1 MVAALIATVTF
12 SAGIYPPGGFWQ
24 DDDDDKQNKIKHT
37 AGRPIMADKM
47 NSKYDKFMKNNTHA
61 FIQSLL
67 LIMLLIFSYT
77 TPCHT
82 LLMALVFCVGVS
94 LLTTLV
100 LMGMTYSTGSSG
112 MLDKPPYKSSC
123 SLNLLS
129 ESASN
134 EMLCYAL
141 IYMAAFIFVTS
152 IITCLAKRLT
162 IRESR
167 AAAAGGV
174 A

>member
-1 MVAALIATVTF
+1 MGRSEVFFKEVRGALLMVAALIATVTF

-37 AGRPIMADKM
+37 AGKPIMADRNKP
-47 NSKYDKFMKNNTHA
+47 KYDKFMTSNTHA

-67 LIMLLIFSYT
+67 LIMLLIFSYA

-100 LMGMTYSTGSSG
+100 LM
-112 MLDKPPYKSSC
+112 
-123 SLNLLS
+123 
-129 ESASN
+129 
-134 EMLCYAL
+134 
-141 IYMAAFIFVTS
+141 
-152 IITCLAKRLT
+152 
-162 IRESR
+162 
-167 AAAAGGV
+167 AGGV
-174 A
+174 AYSMEDGTGRGP